1 MPKLAHR
8 PLACLSIRSWHI
20 PRSTA
25 RFSARV
31 QELDANELE
40 SSRSPS
46 YVGQVHEILQ
56 SHGLLK
62 INLKFPDESSSYL
75 TQLISALSTSH
86 GHGVPI
92 THSSSRGWFWEVR
105 PQSTAAS
112 ASKSETSPPQNAPA
126 RSETSESFPWH
137 TDCSYEESPPRFF
150 ALQVLHADACGGG
163 TLSVMELSR
172 LLPLL
177 SATARKYLSRAEYR
191 IAVPPEFIKKDDQRS
206 IIGSLLTNP
215 DDGLRFREDII
226 TPLTPSAGQ
235 AFEELKSMLRSPE
248 ARSSTIPLSP
258 EVLPSGSIVL
268 VENRRWLHAR
278 NEVRDPM
285 RHLRRVRWDAR
296 PFAETIPGY
305 VASRYYPNQIGE
317 IIKNR
322 YQVVGKL
329 GFGATS
335 TVWLARDM
343 EYRRYVTLKIFI
355 KSTSLG
361 QQLDDELNIYKR
373 IGGTSQSH
381 PGHKYVRSQIHRC
394 LVHPPLWESVLAF
407 LHRNPIRRL
416 PTPVLVVV
424 LHRLFLALDYLHT
437 KCKIIHTDIRADN
450 IMFSIA
456 DDSVFSDF
464 EENELQDP
472 SPKGVRW
479 KVNLHFPG
487 T

>member
-8 PLACLSIRSWHI
+8 PLACLSIKSWHI
-20 PRSTA
+20 PRSTT
-25 RFSARV
+25 RFSTRV

-40 SSRSPS
+40 SSRSPRH
-46 YVGQVHEILQ
+46 VGRIHEILQ

-62 INLKFPDESSSYL
+62 INLKFADESSSYL

-112 ASKSETSPPQNAPA
+112 ASASASTSKSETSPPQNAPA

-137 TDCSYEESPPRFF
+137 TDCSYEEIPPRFF

-191 IAVPPEFIKKDDQRS
+191 IVVPPEFIKKDDQRS
-206 IIGSLLTNP
+206 IVGSLLTNP
-215 DDGLRFREDII
+215 GDGLRFREDII

-248 ARSSTIPLSP
+248 AKSSTIPLSP
-258 EVLPSGSIVL
+258 EVLPNGSIVL

-296 PFAETIPGY
+296 PFAG
-305 VASRYYPNQIGE
+305 
-317 IIKNR
+317 
-322 YQVVGKL
+322 
-329 GFGATS
+329 
-335 TVWLARDM
+335 
-343 EYRRYVTLKIFI
+343 
-355 KSTSLG
+355 
-361 QQLDDELNIYKR
+361 
-373 IGGTSQSH
+373 
-381 PGHKYVRSQIHRC
+381 
-394 LVHPPLWESVLAF
+394 
-407 LHRNPIRRL
+407 
-416 PTPVLVVV
+416 
-424 LHRLFLALDYLHT
+424 
-437 KCKIIHTDIRADN
+437 
-450 IMFSIA
+450 
-456 DDSVFSDF
+456 
-464 EENELQDP
+464 
-472 SPKGVRW
+472 
-479 KVNLHFPG
+479 
-487 T
+487 

>member
-1 MPKLAHR
+1 M
-8 PLACLSIRSWHI
+8 
-20 PRSTA
+20 
-25 RFSARV
+25 

-40 SSRSPS
+40 SSRSPRH
-46 YVGQVHEILQ
+46 VGQIHEILQ

-112 ASKSETSPPQNAPA
+112 ASASTSKSETSPPQNAPA

-163 TLSVMELSR
+163 TLSVVELSR

-206 IIGSLLTNP
+206 IVGSLLTNP
-215 DDGLRFREDII
+215 GDGLRFREDII

-248 ARSSTIPLSP
+248 AKSSTIPLSP

-296 PFAETIPGY
+296 PFTG
-305 VASRYYPNQIGE
+305 
-317 IIKNR
+317 
-322 YQVVGKL
+322 
-329 GFGATS
+329 
-335 TVWLARDM
+335 
-343 EYRRYVTLKIFI
+343 
-355 KSTSLG
+355 
-361 QQLDDELNIYKR
+361 
-373 IGGTSQSH
+373 
-381 PGHKYVRSQIHRC
+381 
-394 LVHPPLWESVLAF
+394 
-407 LHRNPIRRL
+407 
-416 PTPVLVVV
+416 
-424 LHRLFLALDYLHT
+424 
-437 KCKIIHTDIRADN
+437 
-450 IMFSIA
+450 
-456 DDSVFSDF
+456 
-464 EENELQDP
+464 
-472 SPKGVRW
+472 
-479 KVNLHFPG
+479 
-487 T
+487 